1 MISDEKREDYIQQ
14 LEEIRISDWDQRDAY
29 LNLCDELDNQGIIC
43 AWLSCRFIDR
53 PLLLQ
58 DTNTDQ
64 QIVIYTAEELLD
76 ILLLVLDEE
85 LQGKPFHFEEIA
97 EPLQ

>member
-1 MISDEKREDYIQQ
+1 MISDEKREEYIQQ
-14 LEEIRISDWDQRDAY
+14 LEEIRISDWEQRDAY

-58 DTNTDQ
+58 DTNTDRLFE
-64 QIVIYTAEELLD
+64 VYTAEELLD
-76 ILLLVLDEE
+76 ILLLIRNEDLH
-85 LQGKPFHFEEIA
+85 GIPFHFEET
-97 EPLQ
+97 EPTQ